1 MSNLP
6 HMCHMG
12 LLDPI
17 HGKAARARDMA
28 QEVRDAVG
36 PAWALLRGQA
46 SWIEEGPAYDKK
58 AWPHP

>member
-1 MSNLP
+1 
-6 HMCHMG
+6 MG